1 MILPTK
7 KKSLQWSLFKLTHH
21 HLDLNSTRA
30 TIFSSVSTSPKIST
44 ISWFQKSSNFNI
56 GSFLEYH
63 KNDLIMILMN
73 FMNFLTVQKFK
84 FIKFMHIHDCLSDVK
99 YFRFAGNILSKL
111 FFQRPLVAIPMV
123 KITLEAEFVHSI
135 RWESSLLY
143 HMEVS
148 SLVLFLW
155 KLAYS

>member
-1 MILPTK
+1 
-7 KKSLQWSLFKLTHH
+7 
-21 HLDLNSTRA
+21 
-30 TIFSSVSTSPKIST
+30 
-44 ISWFQKSSNFNI
+44 
-56 GSFLEYH
+56 
-63 KNDLIMILMN
+63 MILMN

-111 FFQRPLVAIPMV
+111 FFQRPLVAIPTV
-123 KITLEAEFVHSI
+123 KITREAEFAHSI

-148 SLVLFLW
+148 SLVFLSVEIGIFLIESEMLVFA
-155 KLAYS
+155 KNVPKPKPM